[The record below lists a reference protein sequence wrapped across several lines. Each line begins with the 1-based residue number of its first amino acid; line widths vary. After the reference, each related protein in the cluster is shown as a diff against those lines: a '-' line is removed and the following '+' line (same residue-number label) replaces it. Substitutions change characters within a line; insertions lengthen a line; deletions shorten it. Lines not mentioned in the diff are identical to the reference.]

1 MDFVRY
7 MTRVYYICTIIVHYY
22 NMKNNYSKRL
32 MDVIEYSR
40 EEAARLQNS
49 YIGPEHLM
57 LGIIRDGEGKAVQ
70 ALRELNVDE
79 WDIKRKIEQEIK
91 NTIDAEDAVQHDIAI
106 SKTTERVLRMSM
118 LESRLFKKKET
129 GTEHLLLAIL
139 KEEFNVA
146 AKVLNEAGI
155 TYRSIYNYLISG
167 TGLKHMDD
175 FIGKE
180 DAEHFEGISDGY
192 TDDDEDDDDDYS
204 SRRESPR
211 SSSGAG
217 SAQPKSPND
226 TPVLDNFGTDMT
238 RAAAENRLDPIVGR
252 EKEIERLAQILSR
265 RKKNNPVLIGEP
277 GVGKSAIVEGLALRI
292 IQRKV
297 SRVLFDKR
305 VISLDMASIVAGT
318 KYRGQFEERIKAIL
332 NELSK
337 NPNIILFIDEIHTIV
352 GAGAAEGS
360 MDAGNM
366 LKPMLARG
374 ELRLIGATT
383 LDEYRENIEKD
394 PALERRFQQV
404 FVGEPSVEDTI
415 AILRGI
421 APKYEAHHKVT
432 IGDDALVAAA
442 TLSNRYISGRQLPDK
457 AIDLVDEAASH
468 LRMELDSSPEEID
481 ELQRQVDRLKMEKSY
496 LLGNP
501 KDDAAAQKAENELD
515 ESAKERLDDLN
526 KEIADKSEK
535 LNGLKARWDAEKNG
549 HNRIGDLRK
558 KLDELRTQAERY
570 EREGDLAKSSAI
582 NYGEIPAIQ
591 KEIAQAEQNEAAAKN
606 SAAGGADGGLGGDI
620 PMVPDRVD
628 ADSVAEIVSDW
639 TGIPVGRL
647 MQGENE
653 KLLTMEDYL
662 GKRVIGQKEAIQ
674 AVSDAVRRSRAGIS
688 DPNRPTGSFLF
699 LGPTGVGKTEL
710 AKALADFLFDDE
722 KAMVRIDMSE
732 YMEKASVSRLI
743 GAAPGYIGYEEGG
756 QLTEAVRR
764 RPYSV
769 VLFDEVE
776 KANPEV
782 FDVLLQVLDDGRLT
796 DGQGRTVD
804 FKNTILIMTSNLG
817 SQFLVNTEL
826 DDEAKKKAVMDA
838 VHMQFKPEFINRLD
852 ELVMFHP
859 LTREELGGIVDIQ
872 VAQVSARLADRRI
885 KLDVTDSARDWLAN
899 TGYDPAYGARPLRRL
914 VQTEVGDQLA
924 RMLLAGEVHDGDTVL
939 VDQTGGDHLELSSWA
954 PGQIDDDF
962 SAEAK

>member
-1 MDFVRY
+1 MEQKFTTMAQEAIGDAIQSASAAGNAQVDTLHVMDALLRQE
-7 MTRVYYICTIIVHYY
+7 
-22 NMKNNYSKRL
+22 NG
-32 MDVIEYSR
+32 VIR
-40 EEAARLQNS
+40 GLIQAA
-49 YIGPEHLM
+49 G
-57 LGIIRDGEGKAVQ
+57 GDVQ
-70 ALRELNVDE
+70 AIGAAVRNALVALPAASGSTTSQPQASRQLTAAIAQAEKEMQAMGDE
-79 WDIKRKIEQEIK
+79 Y
-91 NTIDAEDAVQHDIAI
+91 V
-106 SKTTERVLRMSM
+106 S
-118 LESRLFKKKET
+118 
-129 GTEHLLLAIL
+129 TEHLLIGIAASKPNQSAEIL
-139 KEEFNVA
+139 EKNGVTAEALRKAVPGVRGGAKVTSPDAEGSYKALEKYSTDLTAA
-146 AKVLNEAGI
+146 AK
-155 TYRSIYNYLISG
+155 
-167 TGLKHMDD
+167 D
-175 FIGKE
+175 GK
-180 DAEHFEGISDGY
+180 
-192 TDDDEDDDDDYS
+192 
-204 SRRESPR
+204 
-211 SSSGAG
+211 
-217 SAQPKSPND
+217 
-226 TPVLDNFGTDMT
+226 
-238 RAAAENRLDPIVGR
+238 LDPVIGR
-252 EKEIERLAQILSR
+252 DQEIRRVIQILSR
-265 RKKNNPVLIGEP
+265 RTKNNPVLIGEP
-277 GVGKSAIVEGLALRI
+277 GVGKTAVVEGLAQRI
-292 IQRKV
+292 VAGDVPTTLQNKK
-297 SRVLFDKR
+297 L
-305 VISLDMASIVAGT
+305 ISLDLGSMVAGS
-318 KYRGQFEERIKAIL
+318 KYRGEFEERLKSVLEEIKK
-332 NELSK
+332 SDGQ
-337 NPNIILFIDEIHTIV
+337 IITFIDEIHTIV

-383 LDEYRENIEKD
+383 LDEYRENVEKD

-415 AILRGI
+415 AILRGL
-421 APKYEAHHKVT
+421 KQRYEAHHKVT

-457 AIDLVDEAASH
+457 AIDLVDEAAAH

-481 ELQRQVDRLKMEKSY
+481 ELQRKVTRYEMEEMQLKKAEDPASKDRL
-496 LLGNP
+496 
-501 KDDAAAQKAENELD
+501 
-515 ESAKERLDDLN
+515 
-526 KEIADKSEK
+526 EK
-535 LNGLKARWDAEKNG
+535 LQSDLADAREKLSGLKARWDAEKAG
-549 HNRIGDLRK
+549 HNKVGDLRA
-558 KLDELRTQAERY
+558 KLDDLRVEADKAM
-570 EREGDLAKSSAI
+570 REGDLEKASRIS
-582 NYGEIPAIQ
+582 YGEIPAIQ
-591 KEIAQAEQNEAAAKN
+591 KELAAAEAAADN
-606 SAAGGADGGLGGDI
+606 NDANGTAVAETE
-620 PMVPDRVD
+620 PMVPDHVD
-628 ADSVAEIVSDW
+628 ADSVAGIVSEW

-653 KLLTMEDYL
+653 KLLHMEEYL
-662 GKRVIGQKEAIQ
+662 GKRVIGQKEAIA

-817 SQFLVNTEL
+817 SQFLVNPDL
-826 DDEAKKKAVMDA
+826 DADAKKKAVMDA

-852 ELVMFHP
+852 ELVMFRP

-872 VAQVSARLADRRI
+872 VAQVSARLTERRI
-885 KLDVTDSARDWLAN
+885 TLDVTDSAREWLAN

-924 RMLLAGEVHDGDTVL
+924 RMLLAGQVHDGDTVL
-939 VDQTGGDHLELSSWA
+939 VDQTGGDHLELSAWA
-954 PGQIDDDF
+954 SDQLADMG
-962 SAEAK
+962 K

>member
-1 MDFVRY
+1 MEQKFTT
-7 MTRVYYICTIIVHYY
+7 MAQ
-22 NMKNNYSKRL
+22 
-32 MDVIEYSR
+32 
-40 EEAARLQNS
+40 EAIS
-49 YIGPEHLM
+49 
-57 LGIIRDGEGKAVQ
+57 
-70 ALRELNVDE
+70 
-79 WDIKRKIEQEIK
+79 
-91 NTIDAEDAVQHDIAI
+91 DAVQNASAAGNAQVETLHLLDALLRQENGVIRGLIEAAGGNAQNI
-106 SKTTERVLRMSM
+106 SAAVHQAQDALPSVSGSTTAQPQVSRQLSAVLAQAG
-118 LESRLFKKKET
+118 KEMQQM
-129 GTEHLLLAIL
+129 GDEYVSTEHLLIAIA
-139 KEEFNVA
+139 A
-146 AKVLNEAGI
+146 AKPNQSAQIMEQYGVTADALRKAVPTIRGGAKV
-155 TYRSIYNYLISG
+155 TSP
-167 TGLKHMDD
+167 
-175 FIGKE
+175 
-180 DAEHFEGISDGY
+180 DAEGSYKALEKYS
-192 TDDDEDDDDDYS
+192 TDL
-204 SRRESPR
+204 
-211 SSSGAG
+211 
-217 SAQPKSPND
+217 
-226 TPVLDNFGTDMT
+226 T
-238 RAAAENRLDPIVGR
+238 AAAKEGKLDPVIGR
-252 EKEIERLAQILSR
+252 DQEIRRVIQILSR
-265 RKKNNPVLIGEP
+265 RTKNNPVLIGEP
-277 GVGKSAIVEGLALRI
+277 GVGKTAVVEGLAQRI
-292 IQRKV
+292 VAGDVPTTLQNKK
-297 SRVLFDKR
+297 L
-305 VISLDMASIVAGT
+305 ISLDLGSMVAGS
-318 KYRGQFEERIKAIL
+318 KYRGEFEERLKSVLQEIKNADGQ
-332 NELSK
+332 
-337 NPNIILFIDEIHTIV
+337 IITFIDEIHTIV

-383 LDEYRENIEKD
+383 LDEYRGNIEKD

-501 KDDAAAQKAENELD
+501 KDDADAQKAENELD

>member
-1 MDFVRY
+1 MEQKFTTMAQEAVGDAIQSASAAGNAQVETLHVMDALLRQENGVARSL
-7 MTRVYYICTIIVHYY
+7 I
-22 NMKNNYSKRL
+22 
-32 MDVIEYSR
+32 
-40 EEAARLQNS
+40 EAAGGDPQA
-49 YIGPEHLM
+49 IGA
-57 LGIIRDGEGKAVQ
+57 AVRNALVALPSASGSSTSQPQ
-70 ALRELNVDE
+70 ASRQLTAAIAQAEKEMQQMGDE
-79 WDIKRKIEQEIK
+79 Y
-91 NTIDAEDAVQHDIAI
+91 V
-106 SKTTERVLRMSM
+106 S
-118 LESRLFKKKET
+118 
-129 GTEHLLLAIL
+129 TEHLLIGIAASKPNQSAEIL
-139 KEEFNVA
+139 EKNGVTAASLRKAVPGVRGGAKVTSPDAEGSYKALEKYSTDLTAA
-146 AKVLNEAGI
+146 AKE
-155 TYRSIYNYLISG
+155 
-167 TGLKHMDD
+167 
-175 FIGKE
+175 GK
-180 DAEHFEGISDGY
+180 
-192 TDDDEDDDDDYS
+192 
-204 SRRESPR
+204 
-211 SSSGAG
+211 
-217 SAQPKSPND
+217 
-226 TPVLDNFGTDMT
+226 
-238 RAAAENRLDPIVGR
+238 LDPVIGR
-252 EKEIERLAQILSR
+252 DQEIRRVIQILSR
-265 RKKNNPVLIGEP
+265 RTKNNPVLIGEP
-277 GVGKSAIVEGLALRI
+277 GVGKTAVVEGLAQRI
-292 IQRKV
+292 VAGDVPTTLQGKK
-297 SRVLFDKR
+297 L
-305 VISLDMASIVAGT
+305 ISLDLGSMVAGS
-318 KYRGQFEERIKAIL
+318 KYRGEFEERLKSVL
-332 NELSK
+332 NEIK
-337 NPNIILFIDEIHTIV
+337 NADGQIITFIDEIHTIV

-415 AILRGI
+415 AILRGL
-421 APKYEAHHKVT
+421 KQRYEAHHKVT

-457 AIDLVDEAASH
+457 AIDLVDEAAAH

-481 ELQRQVDRLKMEKSY
+481 ELQRKVTRLEMEEMQLK
-496 LLGNP
+496 
-501 KDDAAAQKAENELD
+501 KAED
-515 ESAKERLDDLN
+515 PASKERLGKLQA
-526 KEIADKSEK
+526 ELADTREK
-535 LNGLKARWDAEKNG
+535 LSGLKARWDAEQAG
-549 HNRIGDLRK
+549 HNKVGDLRA
-558 KLDELRTQAERY
+558 KLDDLRVQADKFT
-570 EREGDLAKSSAI
+570 REGNLADASKI
-582 NYGEIPAIQ
+582 LYGEIPAIQ
-591 KEIAQAEQNEAAAKN
+591 KELAAAE
-606 SAAGGADGGLGGDI
+606 SADAESADAGAENPADE

-653 KLLTMEDYL
+653 KLLHMEDYL
-662 GKRVIGQKEAIQ
+662 SQRVIGQKEAIA

-743 GAAPGYIGYEEGG
+743 GAAPGYVGYEQGG

-776 KANPEV
+776 KANPEI

-817 SQFLVNTEL
+817 SQFLVNE
-826 DDEAKKKAVMDA
+826 DMDADAKKKAVMDA
-838 VHMQFKPEFINRLD
+838 VHMNFKPEFLNRLD
-852 ELVMFHP
+852 DIVMFHP

-872 VAQVSARLADRRI
+872 VAGVSQRLTDRRI
-885 KLDVTDSARDWLAN
+885 TLDVTDSAREWLAN

-924 RMLLAGEVHDGDTVL
+924 RMLLAGKVHDGDTVL
-939 VDQTGGDHLELSSWA
+939 VDQTGGEHLELSAWA
-954 PGQIDDDF
+954 SDQIVSDNPDVSVDNVT
-962 SAEAK
+962 EDK

>member
-1 MDFVRY
+1 MEQKFTTMAQEAVGDAIQSASAAGNAQVETLHVMDALLRQENGVARSL
-7 MTRVYYICTIIVHYY
+7 I
-22 NMKNNYSKRL
+22 
-32 MDVIEYSR
+32 
-40 EEAARLQNS
+40 EAAGGDPQA
-49 YIGPEHLM
+49 IGA
-57 LGIIRDGEGKAVQ
+57 AVRNALVALPSASGSSTSQPQ
-70 ALRELNVDE
+70 ASRQLTAAIAQAEKEMQQMGDE
-79 WDIKRKIEQEIK
+79 Y
-91 NTIDAEDAVQHDIAI
+91 V
-106 SKTTERVLRMSM
+106 S
-118 LESRLFKKKET
+118 
-129 GTEHLLLAIL
+129 TEHLLIGIAASKPNQSAEIL
-139 KEEFNVA
+139 EKNGVTAASLRKAVPGVRGGAKVTSPDAEGSYKALEKYSTDLTAA
-146 AKVLNEAGI
+146 AKE
-155 TYRSIYNYLISG
+155 
-167 TGLKHMDD
+167 
-175 FIGKE
+175 GK
-180 DAEHFEGISDGY
+180 
-192 TDDDEDDDDDYS
+192 
-204 SRRESPR
+204 
-211 SSSGAG
+211 
-217 SAQPKSPND
+217 
-226 TPVLDNFGTDMT
+226 
-238 RAAAENRLDPIVGR
+238 LDPVIGR
-252 EKEIERLAQILSR
+252 DQEIRRVIQILSR
-265 RKKNNPVLIGEP
+265 RTKNNPVLIGEP
-277 GVGKSAIVEGLALRI
+277 GVGKTAVVEGLAQRI
-292 IQRKV
+292 VAGDVPTTLQGKK
-297 SRVLFDKR
+297 L
-305 VISLDMASIVAGT
+305 ISLDLGSMVAGS
-318 KYRGQFEERIKAIL
+318 KYRGEFEERLKSVL
-332 NELSK
+332 NEIK
-337 NPNIILFIDEIHTIV
+337 NADGQIITFIDEIHTIV

-415 AILRGI
+415 AILRGL
-421 APKYEAHHKVT
+421 KQRYEAHHKVT

-457 AIDLVDEAASH
+457 AIDLVDEAAAH

-481 ELQRQVDRLKMEKSY
+481 ELQRKVTRLEMEEMQLK
-496 LLGNP
+496 
-501 KDDAAAQKAENELD
+501 KAED
-515 ESAKERLDDLN
+515 PASKERLGKLQA
-526 KEIADKSEK
+526 ELADTREK
-535 LNGLKARWDAEKNG
+535 LSGLKARWDAEQAG
-549 HNRIGDLRK
+549 HNKVGDLRA
-558 KLDELRTQAERY
+558 KLDDLRVQADKFT
-570 EREGDLAKSSAI
+570 REGNLAEASKI
-582 NYGEIPAIQ
+582 LYGEIPSIQ
-591 KEIAQAEQNEAAAKN
+591 KELAAAESADAESADA
-606 SAAGGADGGLGGDI
+606 SAANPADE

-653 KLLTMEDYL
+653 KLLHMEDYL
-662 GKRVIGQKEAIQ
+662 GKRVIGQKEAIA

-743 GAAPGYIGYEEGG
+743 GAAPGYVGYEQGG

-776 KANPEV
+776 KANPEI

-817 SQFLVNTEL
+817 SQFLVNE
-826 DDEAKKKAVMDA
+826 DMDADAKKKAVMDA
-838 VHMQFKPEFINRLD
+838 VHMNFKPEFLNRLD
-852 ELVMFHP
+852 DIVMFHP

-872 VAQVSARLADRRI
+872 VAGVAQRLTDRRI
-885 KLDVTDSARDWLAN
+885 TLDVTDSAREWLAN

-924 RMLLAGEVHDGDTVL
+924 RMLLAGKVHDGDTVL
-939 VDQTGGDHLELSSWA
+939 VDQTGGEHLELSAWA
-954 PGQIDDDF
+954 SDQIVSDDPDV
-962 SAEAK
+962 SVGNVTEDK

>member
-1 MDFVRY
+1 MEQKFTTMAQEAVGDAIQSASAAGNAQVETLHVMDALLRQENGVARSLIKAAGGDPQAIGAAVRNALVALPSASGSSTSQPQASRQLTAAIAQAEKE
-7 MTRVYYICTIIVHYY
+7 MQQ
-22 NMKNNYSKRL
+22 MG
-32 MDVIEYSR
+32 DEYVS
-40 EEAARLQNS
+40 
-49 YIGPEHLM
+49 
-57 LGIIRDGEGKAVQ
+57 
-70 ALRELNVDE
+70 
-79 WDIKRKIEQEIK
+79 
-91 NTIDAEDAVQHDIAI
+91 
-106 SKTTERVLRMSM
+106 
-118 LESRLFKKKET
+118 
-129 GTEHLLLAIL
+129 TEHLLIGSAASKPNQSAEIL
-139 KEEFNVA
+139 EKNGVTAASLRKAVPGVRGGAKVTSPDAEGSYKALEKYSTDVTAA
-146 AKVLNEAGI
+146 AKE
-155 TYRSIYNYLISG
+155 
-167 TGLKHMDD
+167 
-175 FIGKE
+175 GK
-180 DAEHFEGISDGY
+180 
-192 TDDDEDDDDDYS
+192 
-204 SRRESPR
+204 
-211 SSSGAG
+211 
-217 SAQPKSPND
+217 
-226 TPVLDNFGTDMT
+226 
-238 RAAAENRLDPIVGR
+238 LDPVIGR
-252 EKEIERLAQILSR
+252 DQEIRRVIQILSR
-265 RKKNNPVLIGEP
+265 RTKNNPVLIGEP
-277 GVGKSAIVEGLALRI
+277 GVGKTAVVEGLAQRI
-292 IQRKV
+292 VAGDVPTTLQGKK
-297 SRVLFDKR
+297 L
-305 VISLDMASIVAGT
+305 ISLDLGSMVAGS
-318 KYRGQFEERIKAIL
+318 KYRGEFEERLKSVL
-332 NELSK
+332 NEIK
-337 NPNIILFIDEIHTIV
+337 NADGQIITFIDEIHTIV

-415 AILRGI
+415 AILRGL
-421 APKYEAHHKVT
+421 KQRYEAHHKVT

-457 AIDLVDEAASH
+457 AIDLVDEAAAH

-481 ELQRQVDRLKMEKSY
+481 ELQRKVTRLEMEEMQLK
-496 LLGNP
+496 
-501 KDDAAAQKAENELD
+501 KAED
-515 ESAKERLDDLN
+515 PASKERLGKLQA
-526 KEIADKSEK
+526 ELADTREK
-535 LNGLKARWDAEKNG
+535 LSGLKARWDAEQAG
-549 HNRIGDLRK
+549 HNKVGDLRA
-558 KLDELRTQAERY
+558 KLDDLRVQADKY
-570 EREGDLAKSSAI
+570 TREGNLAEASKI
-582 NYGEIPAIQ
+582 LYGEIPSIQ
-591 KEIAQAEQNEAAAKN
+591 KELAAAESADAESADA
-606 SAAGGADGGLGGDI
+606 SAANPADE

-653 KLLTMEDYL
+653 KLLHMEDYL
-662 GKRVIGQKEAIQ
+662 GKRVIGQKEAIA

-743 GAAPGYIGYEEGG
+743 GAAPGYVGYEQGG

-776 KANPEV
+776 KANPEI

-817 SQFLVNTEL
+817 SQFLVNE
-826 DDEAKKKAVMDA
+826 DMDADAKKKAVMDA
-838 VHMQFKPEFINRLD
+838 VHMNFKPEFLNRLD
-852 ELVMFHP
+852 DIVMFHP

-872 VAQVSARLADRRI
+872 VAGVSQRLTDRRI
-885 KLDVTDSARDWLAN
+885 TLDVTDSAREWLAN

-924 RMLLAGEVHDGDTVL
+924 RMLLAGKVHDGDTVL
-939 VDQTGGDHLELSSWA
+939 VDQTGGEHLELSAWA
-954 PGQIDDDF
+954 SDQIVSDNPDVSVDNVT
-962 SAEAK
+962 EDK

>member
-1 MDFVRY
+1 MEQKFTQ
-7 MTRVYYICTIIVHYY
+7 MAQ
-22 NMKNNYSKRL
+22 
-32 MDVIEYSR
+32 
-40 EEAARLQNS
+40 EALS
-49 YIGPEHLM
+49 
-57 LGIIRDGEGKAVQ
+57 
-70 ALRELNVDE
+70 
-79 WDIKRKIEQEIK
+79 
-91 NTIDAEDAVQHDIAI
+91 DAVQNAAALGNPQVD
-106 SKTTERVLRMSM
+106 TL
-118 LESRLFKKKET
+118 
-129 GTEHLLLAIL
+129 HLLDAMLRQENSMARALIEAAGGNAQNVSAEVHRAMQSLPSASGSTTTQPDVSRQLSAVLSQAEKEMQRRGDEYVTVDLMLVAIA
-139 KEEFNVA
+139 A
-146 AKVLNEAGI
+146 AKPNQSADILEKN
-155 TYRSIYNYLISG
+155 
-167 TGLKHMDD
+167 GLTADKLRNALTAARGSDR
-175 FIGKE
+175 KVTSA
-180 DAEHFEGISDGY
+180 DAEGSYKALEKYS
-192 TDDDEDDDDDYS
+192 TDL
-204 SRRESPR
+204 
-211 SSSGAG
+211 
-217 SAQPKSPND
+217 
-226 TPVLDNFGTDMT
+226 T
-238 RAAAENRLDPIVGR
+238 AAAKEGKLDPVIGR
-252 EKEIERLAQILSR
+252 DQEIRRVIQILSR
-265 RKKNNPVLIGEP
+265 RTKNNPVLIGEP
-277 GVGKSAIVEGLALRI
+277 GVGKTAVVEGLAQRI
-292 IQRKV
+292 VAGDVPTTLQNKK
-297 SRVLFDKR
+297 L
-305 VISLDMASIVAGT
+305 ISLDLGSMVAGS
-318 KYRGQFEERIKAIL
+318 KYRGEFEERLKSVLEEIKKADGQ
-332 NELSK
+332 
-337 NPNIILFIDEIHTIV
+337 IITFIDEIHTIV

-404 FVGEPSVEDTI
+404 FVGEPSVEDTV

-457 AIDLVDEAASH
+457 AIDLVDEAAAH

-481 ELQRQVDRLKMEKSY
+481 ELRRQVDRLKMEKSY

-501 KDDAAAQKAENELD
+501 KNDKAAEKAEAELD
-515 ESAKERLDDLN
+515 DSAKDRLADLN
-526 KEIADKSEK
+526 QEIADKSEK

-558 KLDELRTQAERY
+558 KLDELRTQAEKY

-591 KEIAQAEQNEAAAKN
+591 KEIAQAEKNEAE
-606 SAAGGADGGLGGDI
+606 SGGADNANADV

-628 ADSVAEIVSDW
+628 ADSIAEIVSDW

-653 KLLTMEDYL
+653 KLLHMEEYL

-743 GAAPGYIGYEEGG
+743 GAAPGYVGYEQGG

-776 KANPEV
+776 KANPEI

-796 DGQGRTVD
+796 DGQGRVID
-804 FKNTILIMTSNLG
+804 FKNTLIIMTSNLG
-817 SQFLVNTEL
+817 SHEIMEHKGEISHEEVRSMLMKFFRPEFLNRVDDIVVFKPLGEDQIRSIVRLILGQLGKRLQSQMEL
-826 DDEAKKKAVMDA
+826 TLEATDEAVDA
-838 VHMQFKPEFINRLD
+838 
-852 ELVMFHP
+852 
-859 LTREELGGIVDIQ
+859 
-872 VAQVSARLADRRI
+872 LA
-885 KLDVTDSARDWLAN
+885 KE
-899 TGYDPAYGARPLRRL
+899 GFDPAFGARPLKRL
-914 VQTEVGDQLA
+914 IVHSVETIVSQKIVQGDI
-924 RMLLAGEVHDGDTVL
+924 VS
-939 VDQTGGDHLELSSWA
+939 GDHLKVVLKN
-954 PGQIDDDF
+954 GKIDVVK
-962 SAEAK
+962 A

>member
-1 MDFVRY
+1 MEQKFTTMAQEAVGDAIQGASAAGNAQVETLHVMDALLRQENGVARSL
-7 MTRVYYICTIIVHYY
+7 I
-22 NMKNNYSKRL
+22 
-32 MDVIEYSR
+32 
-40 EEAARLQNS
+40 EAAGGDPQA
-49 YIGPEHLM
+49 IGA
-57 LGIIRDGEGKAVQ
+57 AVRNALVALPSASGSSTSQPQ
-70 ALRELNVDE
+70 ASRQLTAAIAQAEKEMQQMGDE
-79 WDIKRKIEQEIK
+79 Y
-91 NTIDAEDAVQHDIAI
+91 V
-106 SKTTERVLRMSM
+106 S
-118 LESRLFKKKET
+118 
-129 GTEHLLLAIL
+129 TEHLLIGIAASKPNQSAEIL
-139 KEEFNVA
+139 EKNGVTAASLRKAVPGVRGGAKVTSPDAEGSYKALEKYSTDLTAA
-146 AKVLNEAGI
+146 AKE
-155 TYRSIYNYLISG
+155 
-167 TGLKHMDD
+167 
-175 FIGKE
+175 GK
-180 DAEHFEGISDGY
+180 
-192 TDDDEDDDDDYS
+192 
-204 SRRESPR
+204 
-211 SSSGAG
+211 
-217 SAQPKSPND
+217 
-226 TPVLDNFGTDMT
+226 
-238 RAAAENRLDPIVGR
+238 LDPVIGR
-252 EKEIERLAQILSR
+252 DQEIRRVIQILSR
-265 RKKNNPVLIGEP
+265 RTKNNPVLIGEP
-277 GVGKSAIVEGLALRI
+277 GVGKTAVVEGLAQRI
-292 IQRKV
+292 VAGDVPTTLQGKK
-297 SRVLFDKR
+297 L
-305 VISLDMASIVAGT
+305 ISLDLGSMVAGS
-318 KYRGQFEERIKAIL
+318 KYRGEFEERLKSVL
-332 NELSK
+332 NEIK
-337 NPNIILFIDEIHTIV
+337 NADGQIITFIDEIHTIV

-415 AILRGI
+415 AILRGL
-421 APKYEAHHKVT
+421 KQRYEAHHKVT

-457 AIDLVDEAASH
+457 AIDLVDEAAAH

-481 ELQRQVDRLKMEKSY
+481 ELQRKVTRLEMEEMQLK
-496 LLGNP
+496 
-501 KDDAAAQKAENELD
+501 KAED
-515 ESAKERLDDLN
+515 PASKERLGKLQA
-526 KEIADKSEK
+526 ELADTREK
-535 LNGLKARWDAEKNG
+535 LSGLKARWDAEQAG
-549 HNRIGDLRK
+549 HNKVGDLRA
-558 KLDELRTQAERY
+558 KLDDLRVQADKFT
-570 EREGDLAKSSAI
+570 REGNLAEASKI
-582 NYGEIPAIQ
+582 LYGEIPAIQ
-591 KEIAQAEQNEAAAKN
+591 KELAAAE
-606 SAAGGADGGLGGDI
+606 SADAESADAGAANPADE

-653 KLLTMEDYL
+653 KLLHMEDYL
-662 GKRVIGQKEAIQ
+662 GKRVIGQKEAIA

-743 GAAPGYIGYEEGG
+743 GAAPGYVGYEQGG

-776 KANPEV
+776 KANPEI

-817 SQFLVNTEL
+817 SQFLVNE
-826 DDEAKKKAVMDA
+826 DMDADAKKKAVMDA
-838 VHMQFKPEFINRLD
+838 VHMNFKPEFLNRLD
-852 ELVMFHP
+852 DIVMFHP

-872 VAQVSARLADRRI
+872 VAGVSQRLTDRRI
-885 KLDVTDSARDWLAN
+885 TLDVTDSAREWLAN

-924 RMLLAGEVHDGDTVL
+924 RMLLAGKVHDGDTVL
-939 VDQTGGDHLELSSWA
+939 VDQTGGEHLELSAWA
-954 PGQIDDDF
+954 SDQIVSDNPDVSVDNVT
-962 SAEAK
+962 EDK

>member
-1 MDFVRY
+1 MEQKFTTMAQEAVGDAIQSASAAGNAQVETLHVMDALLRQENGVARSL
-7 MTRVYYICTIIVHYY
+7 I
-22 NMKNNYSKRL
+22 
-32 MDVIEYSR
+32 
-40 EEAARLQNS
+40 EAAGGDPQA
-49 YIGPEHLM
+49 IGA
-57 LGIIRDGEGKAVQ
+57 AVRNALVALPSASGSSTSQPQ
-70 ALRELNVDE
+70 ASRQLTAAIAQAETEMQQMGDE
-79 WDIKRKIEQEIK
+79 Y
-91 NTIDAEDAVQHDIAI
+91 V
-106 SKTTERVLRMSM
+106 S
-118 LESRLFKKKET
+118 
-129 GTEHLLLAIL
+129 TEHLLIGIAASKPNQSAEIL
-139 KEEFNVA
+139 EKNGVTAASLRKAVPGVRGGAKVTSPDAEGSYKALEKYSTDLTAA
-146 AKVLNEAGI
+146 AKE
-155 TYRSIYNYLISG
+155 
-167 TGLKHMDD
+167 
-175 FIGKE
+175 GK
-180 DAEHFEGISDGY
+180 
-192 TDDDEDDDDDYS
+192 
-204 SRRESPR
+204 
-211 SSSGAG
+211 
-217 SAQPKSPND
+217 
-226 TPVLDNFGTDMT
+226 
-238 RAAAENRLDPIVGR
+238 LDPVIGR
-252 EKEIERLAQILSR
+252 DQEIRRVIQILSR
-265 RKKNNPVLIGEP
+265 RTKNNPVLIGEP
-277 GVGKSAIVEGLALRI
+277 GVGKTAVVEGLAQRI
-292 IQRKV
+292 VAGDVPTTLQGKK
-297 SRVLFDKR
+297 L
-305 VISLDMASIVAGT
+305 ISLDLGSMVAGS
-318 KYRGQFEERIKAIL
+318 KYRGEFEERLKSVL
-332 NELSK
+332 NEIK
-337 NPNIILFIDEIHTIV
+337 NADGQIITFIDEIHTIV

-415 AILRGI
+415 AILRGL
-421 APKYEAHHKVT
+421 KQRYEAHHKVT

-457 AIDLVDEAASH
+457 AIDLVDEAAAH

-481 ELQRQVDRLKMEKSY
+481 ELQRKVTRLEMEEMQLK
-496 LLGNP
+496 
-501 KDDAAAQKAENELD
+501 KAED
-515 ESAKERLDDLN
+515 PASKERLGKLQA
-526 KEIADKSEK
+526 ELADTREK
-535 LNGLKARWDAEKNG
+535 LSGLKARWDAEQAG
-549 HNRIGDLRK
+549 HNKVGDLRA
-558 KLDELRTQAERY
+558 KLDDLRVQADKY
-570 EREGDLAKSSAI
+570 TREGNLAEASKI
-582 NYGEIPAIQ
+582 LYGEIPSIQ
-591 KEIAQAEQNEAAAKN
+591 KELAAAE
-606 SAAGGADGGLGGDI
+606 SADAESADAGAANPADE

-653 KLLTMEDYL
+653 KLLHMEDYL
-662 GKRVIGQKEAIQ
+662 GKRVIGQKEAIA

-743 GAAPGYIGYEEGG
+743 GAAPGYVGYEQGG

-776 KANPEV
+776 KANPEI

-817 SQFLVNTEL
+817 SQFLVNE
-826 DDEAKKKAVMDA
+826 DMDADAKKRAVMDA
-838 VHMQFKPEFINRLD
+838 VHMNFKPEFLNRLD
-852 ELVMFHP
+852 DIVMFHP

-872 VAQVSARLADRRI
+872 VAGVSQRLTDRRI
-885 KLDVTDSARDWLAN
+885 TLDVTDSAREWLAN

-924 RMLLAGEVHDGDTVL
+924 RMLLAGKVHDGDTVL
-939 VDQTGGDHLELSSWA
+939 VDQTGGEHLELSAWA
-954 PGQIDDDF
+954 SDQIVSDNPDVSVDNVT
-962 SAEAK
+962 EDK

>member
-1 MDFVRY
+1 MEQKFTTMAQEAVGDAIQSASAAGNAQVETLHVMDALLRQENGVARSL
-7 MTRVYYICTIIVHYY
+7 I
-22 NMKNNYSKRL
+22 
-32 MDVIEYSR
+32 
-40 EEAARLQNS
+40 EAAGGDPQA
-49 YIGPEHLM
+49 IGA
-57 LGIIRDGEGKAVQ
+57 AVRNALVALPSASGSSTSQPQ
-70 ALRELNVDE
+70 ASRQLTAAIAQAEKEMQQMGDE
-79 WDIKRKIEQEIK
+79 Y
-91 NTIDAEDAVQHDIAI
+91 V
-106 SKTTERVLRMSM
+106 S
-118 LESRLFKKKET
+118 
-129 GTEHLLLAIL
+129 TEHLLIGIAASKPNQSAEIL
-139 KEEFNVA
+139 EKNGVTAASLRKAVPGVRGGAKVTSPDAEGSYKALEKYSTDLTAA
-146 AKVLNEAGI
+146 AKE
-155 TYRSIYNYLISG
+155 
-167 TGLKHMDD
+167 
-175 FIGKE
+175 GK
-180 DAEHFEGISDGY
+180 
-192 TDDDEDDDDDYS
+192 
-204 SRRESPR
+204 
-211 SSSGAG
+211 
-217 SAQPKSPND
+217 
-226 TPVLDNFGTDMT
+226 
-238 RAAAENRLDPIVGR
+238 LDPVIGR
-252 EKEIERLAQILSR
+252 DQEIRRVIQILSR
-265 RKKNNPVLIGEP
+265 RTKNNPVLIGEP
-277 GVGKSAIVEGLALRI
+277 GVGKTAVVEGLAQRI
-292 IQRKV
+292 VAGDVPTTLQGKK
-297 SRVLFDKR
+297 L
-305 VISLDMASIVAGT
+305 ISLDLGSMVAGS
-318 KYRGQFEERIKAIL
+318 KYRGEFEERLKSVL
-332 NELSK
+332 NEIK
-337 NPNIILFIDEIHTIV
+337 NADGQIITFIDEIHTIV

-415 AILRGI
+415 AILRGL
-421 APKYEAHHKVT
+421 KQRYEAHHKVT

-457 AIDLVDEAASH
+457 AIDLVDEAAAH

-481 ELQRQVDRLKMEKSY
+481 ELQRKVTRLEMEEMQLK
-496 LLGNP
+496 
-501 KDDAAAQKAENELD
+501 KAED
-515 ESAKERLDDLN
+515 PASKERLGKLQA
-526 KEIADKSEK
+526 ELADTREK
-535 LNGLKARWDAEKNG
+535 LSGLKARWDAEQAG
-549 HNRIGDLRK
+549 HNKVGDLRA
-558 KLDELRTQAERY
+558 KLDDLRVQADKY
-570 EREGDLAKSSAI
+570 TREGNLAEASKI
-582 NYGEIPAIQ
+582 LYGEIPSIQ
-591 KEIAQAEQNEAAAKN
+591 KELAAAESADAESADA
-606 SAAGGADGGLGGDI
+606 SAANPADE

-653 KLLTMEDYL
+653 KLLHMEDYL
-662 GKRVIGQKEAIQ
+662 GKRVIGQKEAIA

-743 GAAPGYIGYEEGG
+743 GAAPGYVGYEQGG

-776 KANPEV
+776 KANPEI

-817 SQFLVNTEL
+817 SQFLVNE
-826 DDEAKKKAVMDA
+826 DMDADAKKKAVMDA
-838 VHMQFKPEFINRLD
+838 VHMNFKPEFLNRLD
-852 ELVMFHP
+852 DIVIFHP

-872 VAQVSARLADRRI
+872 VAGVSQRLTDRRI
-885 KLDVTDSARDWLAN
+885 TLDVTDSAREWLAN

-924 RMLLAGEVHDGDTVL
+924 RMLLAGKVHDGDTVL
-939 VDQTGGDHLELSSWA
+939 VDQTGGEHLELSAWA
-954 PGQIDDDF
+954 SDQIVSDNPDVSVDNVT
-962 SAEAK
+962 EDK